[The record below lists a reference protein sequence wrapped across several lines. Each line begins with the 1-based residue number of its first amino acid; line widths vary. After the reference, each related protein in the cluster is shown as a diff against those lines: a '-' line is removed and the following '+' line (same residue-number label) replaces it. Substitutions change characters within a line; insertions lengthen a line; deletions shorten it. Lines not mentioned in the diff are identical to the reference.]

1 MRFYGLRHITMIVSE
16 RQEDVMERDLA
27 SVSWSL
33 EGYFM
38 QGHTQDELRRLRYIT
53 HVSSGTYLV
62 RYLMEQTGETCVPLV
77 GNISL
82 LHGLF

>member
-1 MRFYGLRHITMIVSE
+1 
-16 RQEDVMERDLA
+16 MERDLA

-33 EGYFM
+33 EGYFV
-38 QGHTQDELRRLRYIT
+38 QGHTQDSLQRLLSIP

-62 RYLMEQTGETCVPLV
+62 RYLMEETGETCVPLV

-82 LHGLF
+82 LRVLF

>member
-1 MRFYGLRHITMIVSE
+1 
-16 RQEDVMERDLA
+16 MERDLA

-38 QGHTQDELRRLRYIT
+38 QGHTQDVLQRLRYIT
-53 HVSSGTYLV
+53 HVSSGSYLV
-62 RYLMEQTGETCVPLV
+62 RYLMEGTGETCVSLV

-82 LHGLF
+82 LDIIF